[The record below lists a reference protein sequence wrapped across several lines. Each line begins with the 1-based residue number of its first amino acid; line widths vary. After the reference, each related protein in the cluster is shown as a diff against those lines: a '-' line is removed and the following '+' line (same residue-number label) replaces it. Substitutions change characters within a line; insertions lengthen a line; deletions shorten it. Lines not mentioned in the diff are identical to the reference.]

1 MNTYAN
7 LKAITLGP
15 IGGDIYKNF
24 GEASYV
30 SVSPKR
36 WLFSCFAF
44 EKLNQLKQR
53 SWKVNLEERRKARV
67 EGLGSRIKRIS
78 L

>member
-1 MNTYAN
+1 MNIYAN
-7 LKAITLGP
+7 LKAITLNA
-15 IGGDIYKNF
+15 IGGDIYKKF

-44 EKLNQLKQR
+44 EKLNLLNIRDCGK
-53 SWKVNLEERRKARV
+53 
-67 EGLGSRIKRIS
+67 
-78 L
+78 